1 MKNYLLTIEYDGS
14 VFHGWQ
20 RQPENNTVQGAVENA
35 LEMLCGRHIQI
46 DGTSR
51 TDAGVHA
58 LRQRASFKADIGIPA
73 ERITKALND
82 ILASENRCGKR
93 AGAVRIIDAQEV
105 SMDFHARYDARA
117 KTYIY
122 RIRNM
127 NNISVFERNLCLFV
141 RDQLD
146 LDAMKTA
153 AKKIEGTHDF
163 ACFQAAGGQKRY
175 TTVRTIES
183 ADVTVNN
190 DGIIEI
196 IVTGNGFLYKMVRM
210 IAGTLIEV
218 GSGRM
223 DAEDIGDI
231 IRSKER
237 NRAGHTAPPQG
248 LFLADIYY

>member
-105 SMDFHARYDARA
+105 SMDFQ
-117 KTYIY
+117 T
-122 RIRNM
+122 
-127 NNISVFERNLCLFV
+127 
-141 RDQLD
+141 
-146 LDAMKTA
+146 
-153 AKKIEGTHDF
+153 
-163 ACFQAAGGQKRY
+163 
-175 TTVRTIES
+175 
-183 ADVTVNN
+183 
-190 DGIIEI
+190 
-196 IVTGNGFLYKMVRM
+196 
-210 IAGTLIEV
+210 AGTWDVGGLDVLIW
-218 GSGRM
+218 R
-223 DAEDIGDI
+223 
-231 IRSKER
+231 
-237 NRAGHTAPPQG
+237 Q
-248 LFLADIYY
+248 